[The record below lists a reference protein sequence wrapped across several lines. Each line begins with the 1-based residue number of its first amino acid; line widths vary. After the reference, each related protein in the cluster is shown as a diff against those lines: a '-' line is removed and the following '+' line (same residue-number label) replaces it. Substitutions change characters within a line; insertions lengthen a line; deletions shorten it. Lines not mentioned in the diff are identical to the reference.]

1 MQEAKPS
8 SDGKMIKLLTFELVS
23 ATRIFLFPSPWM
35 GYYSTAGLTS
45 AVNLPVPIHTAESSK
60 ALSEKCLVQEHSTVA
75 PSRLEPAGP
84 LDTESKALST
94 RKLGL
99 PYCDSS

>member
-1 MQEAKPS
+1 
-8 SDGKMIKLLTFELVS
+8 
-23 ATRIFLFPSPWM
+23 M

-45 AVNLPVPIHTAESSK
+45 AVNLPVVIHTAESSK

-75 PSRLEPAGP
+75 ASRLEPAGP

-99 PYCDSS
+99 PYIVTHHEILRDSLLSHKQ